1 MAIDKKADRLRHLF
15 QMINGN
21 KRREWQAANQEG
33 HDFYLDNQMSKKEQD
48 ALESQGM
55 PTFTIN
61 RIIPIVEM
69 LNFYATSNQP
79 RWQAVAV
86 EGSDIDIA
94 AVHSD
99 VADYIWYI
107 SDGPSIY
114 SQVISD
120 ACSKSVGFFRVA
132 IDANKDRGMGEVII
146 DNIEPFDVYVDPK
159 SRDMLFRDAA
169 YIMIY
174 KVLPKEH
181 LINLFPE
188 YKNKINKANTN
199 YPQDISTRVKGDGID
214 FQYQDVTESWNILGE
229 QGLLMDY
236 YEMYEKVK
244 VAYMNLFYHME
255 PSEEQIQQ
263 IQTNVASEMQ
273 GMIDEMNVQM
283 KEQELALKQQLDAG
297 QIIKERFE
305 IELQKLQI
313 NMQQTIDQEKQ
324 KRISAAMESV
334 TTTENAVVTEKEYN
348 VLMKGELKNSIVQ
361 ATKFYDDKI
370 KMTVCVGDKFL
381 FESYLPGNEYPI
393 IPVHYRWTGT
403 PYPMSAVGPLV
414 GKQQELNKAHQLMV
428 HNASLGSSLR
438 WMYYEGSVD
447 TDYWEKFASAPG
459 ALLPINHGYEPPK
472 EVLPAQL
479 SNAFAGIVAEG
490 KGDMEYLAG
499 IYSSQQGDMKTT
511 HDTYKGLLAN
521 DEYGTR
527 RVKRWMKSSVEP
539 SLKQLGIIVKD
550 YAQNL
555 YTAEKVFRLVQ
566 PNNLKESKE
575 VVLNKIQY
583 NDMGE
588 AIGMFNDY
596 AAGQFDIRCIT
607 GATLPVNRWA
617 YINELKEMMQLGVID
632 DIALLSETDIRNKE
646 KIAQRK
652 SMLAQLQGQVQGLE
666 QTLKDKEGTIETLE
680 RQLVQAGIKDKVR
693 MVEHDMRKNLLDA
706 SSKIKTDARKAKAD
720 QDRAAK
726 RMSDAAVNYEKD
738 LRRNEKIQQANL
750 LKNGTL
756 QRNTTKS

>member
-1 MAIDKKADRLRHLF
+1 MAKDKKADKLKHLF

-33 HDFYLDNQMSKKEQD
+33 HDFFLDNQMSKKEQD

-86 EGSDIDIA
+86 EGSDSNLA

-107 SDGPSIY
+107 SDGPTIY

-120 ACSKSVGFFRVA
+120 ACSKSMGFFRVA

-188 YKNKINKANTN
+188 YKTKINSANTN
-199 YPQDISTRVKGDGID
+199 YPQDISTRIKGDGRD
-214 FQYQDVTESWNILGE
+214 FQYQDITESWNVLGE
-229 QGLLMDY
+229 EELLLDY
-236 YEMYEKVK
+236 YEMYEKTK
-244 VAYMNLFYHME
+244 VAYMNVFYHME
-255 PSEEQIQQ
+255 PTPEQIQQ
-263 IQTNVASEMQ
+263 IEINVSSEMQ

-297 QIIKERFE
+297 QIIQERYE
-305 IELQKLQI
+305 IELQKMQI

-324 KRISAAMESV
+324 KRISTAMDEVS
-334 TTTENAVVTEKEYN
+334 TTENAVVTEKEYN
-348 VLMKGELKNSIVQ
+348 ILIKGELKNNIVQ

-381 FESYLPGNEYPI
+381 FESFLPGNEYPI

-447 TDYWEKFASAPG
+447 TEYWEKFASAPG

-479 SNAFAGIVAEG
+479 SNAFAGIVGEG

-499 IYSSQQGDMKTT
+499 IYSSQQGDVGTQ

-527 RVKRWMKSSVEP
+527 RVKRWMKSTVEP
-539 SLKQLGIIVKD
+539 SLKQLGIIVKN
-550 YAQNL
+550 YAQDL

-566 PNNLKESKE
+566 PNALQEDKE
-575 VVLNKIQY
+575 VTINKIQY
-583 NDMGE
+583 NDLGE

-596 AAGQFDIRCIT
+596 ASGKFDIRVIT

-617 YINELKEMMQLGVID
+617 YLNELKEMMQLGVID
-632 DIALLSETDIRNKE
+632 DVALLAETDIKNKE
-646 KIAQRK
+646 QIAERK
-652 SMLAQLQGQVQGLE
+652 SMLAQLQGQIQGLE
-666 QTLKDKEGTIETLE
+666 QTLKDKEGAIETLE
-680 RQLVQAGIKDKVR
+680 RQLVQAGIKDKIR
-693 MVEHDMRKNLLDA
+693 MAEHDMRKNLLDA
-706 SSKIKTDARKAKAD
+706 SSKIKTDAAKAKAE
-720 QDRAAK
+720 QE
-726 RMSDAAVNYEKD
+726 RMSKKMNDAAINYEKD
-738 LRRNEKIQQANL
+738 LRRNEKIQQANIA
-750 LKNGTL
+750 KNSAL
-756 QRNTTKS
+756 QNNSAKS

>member
-1 MAIDKKADRLRHLF
+1 MAVDKKANKLKHLF

-33 HDFYLDNQMSKKEQD
+33 HDFFLDNQMSKKEQD

-69 LNFYATSNQP
+69 LNFYATSKQP

-86 EGSDIDIA
+86 EGSDSNLA

-107 SDGPSIY
+107 SDGPTIY
-114 SQVISD
+114 SQVVSD
-120 ACSKSVGFFRVA
+120 ACSKSIGFFRVA
-132 IDANKDRGMGEVII
+132 IDSNKDRGMGEVII

-169 YIMIY
+169 YMMIY

-188 YKNKINKANTN
+188 YKTKINSANSN
-199 YPQDISTRVKGDGID
+199 YPQDISTRIKGDGRD
-214 FQYQDVTESWNILGE
+214 FQYQDITESWNVLGE
-229 QGLLMDY
+229 EELLLDY

-244 VAYMNLFYHME
+244 VAYMNVFYHME
-255 PSEEQIQQ
+255 PTPEQIQQ
-263 IQTNVASEMQ
+263 IQ
-273 GMIDEMNVQM
+273 M
-283 KEQELALKQQLDAG
+283 KEQELQLKQQLDAG
-297 QIIKERFE
+297 QIIQERYE
-305 IELQKLQI
+305 IELQKMQI
-313 NMQQTIDQEKQ
+313 NMQQSIEQEKQ
-324 KRISAAMESV
+324 SKISKAMEDVS
-334 TTTENAVVTEKEYN
+334 TTENAVVTEKEYN
-348 VLMKGELKNSIVQ
+348 VLIKGELKNNIVQ
-361 ATKFYDDKI
+361 ATKFYDDKV
-370 KMTVCVGDKFL
+370 KMSISIGDKFL
-381 FESYLPGNEYPI
+381 FESLLPGNEYPI

-447 TDYWEKFASAPG
+447 TEYWEKFASAPG

-479 SNAFAGIVAEG
+479 SNAFAGIVGEG

-499 IYSSQQGDMKTT
+499 IYSSQQGDMGAQ

-527 RVKRWMKSSVEP
+527 RVKRWMKSTVEP
-539 SLKQLGIIVKD
+539 SLKQLGIIVKN
-550 YAQNL
+550 YAQDL

-566 PNNLKESKE
+566 PNALQEDKE
-575 VVLNKIQY
+575 VTINKIQY
-583 NDMGE
+583 NDLGE

-596 AAGQFDIRCIT
+596 ASGKFDIRVIT

-617 YINELKEMMQLGVID
+617 YLNELKEMMQLGVID
-632 DIALLSETDIRNKE
+632 DVALLAETDIKNKE
-646 KIAQRK
+646 QIAERK
-652 SMLAQLQGQVQGLE
+652 SMLAQLQNQLQGLE
-666 QTLKDKEGTIETLE
+666 QTIKDKEGTIETLE

-693 MVEHDMRKNLLDA
+693 MAEHDMRKNLLDA
-706 SSKIKTDARKAKAD
+706 SSKIKTDAAMAKAE
-720 QDRAAK
+720 QGRTSK
-726 RMSDAAVNYEKD
+726 KMNDAAINYEKD

-750 LKNGTL
+750 AKNSAL
-756 QRNTTKS
+756 QNNTAKS

>member
-1 MAIDKKADRLRHLF
+1 MAVDKKANKLKHLF

-33 HDFYLDNQMSKKEQD
+33 HDFFLDNQMSKKEQD

-69 LNFYATSNQP
+69 LNFYATSKQP

-86 EGSDIDIA
+86 EGSDSNLA

-107 SDGPSIY
+107 SDGPTIY
-114 SQVISD
+114 SQVVSD
-120 ACSKSVGFFRVA
+120 ACSKSIGFFRVA
-132 IDANKDRGMGEVII
+132 IDSNKDRGMGEVII

-169 YIMIY
+169 YMMIY

-188 YKNKINKANTN
+188 YKTKINSANSN
-199 YPQDISTRVKGDGID
+199 YPQDISTRIKGDGRD
-214 FQYQDVTESWNILGE
+214 FQYQDITESWNVLGE
-229 QGLLMDY
+229 EELLLDY

-244 VAYMNLFYHME
+244 VAYMNVFYHME
-255 PSEEQIQQ
+255 PTPEQIQQ
-263 IQTNVASEMQ
+263 IEVNVASEMQ
-273 GMIDEMNVQM
+273 GMIDELNVQM
-283 KEQELALKQQLDAG
+283 KEQELQLKQQLDAG
-297 QIIKERFE
+297 QIIQERYE
-305 IELQKLQI
+305 IELQKMQI
-313 NMQQTIDQEKQ
+313 NMQQSIEQEKQ
-324 KRISAAMESV
+324 SKISKAMEDVS
-334 TTTENAVVTEKEYN
+334 TTENAVVTEKEYN
-348 VLMKGELKNSIVQ
+348 VLIKGELKNNIVQ
-361 ATKFYDDKI
+361 ATKFYDDKV
-370 KMTVCVGDKFL
+370 KMSISIGDKFL
-381 FESYLPGNEYPI
+381 FESLLPGNEYPI

-447 TDYWEKFASAPG
+447 TEYWEKFASAPG

-479 SNAFAGIVAEG
+479 SNAFAGIVGEG

-499 IYSSQQGDMKTT
+499 IYSSQQGDMGAQ

-527 RVKRWMKSSVEP
+527 RVKRWMKSTVEP
-539 SLKQLGIIVKD
+539 SLKQLGIIVKN
-550 YAQNL
+550 YAQDL

-566 PNNLKESKE
+566 PNALQEDKE
-575 VVLNKIQY
+575 VTINKIQY
-583 NDMGE
+583 NDLGE

-596 AAGQFDIRCIT
+596 ASGKFDIRVIT

-617 YINELKEMMQLGVID
+617 YLNELKEMMQLGVID
-632 DIALLSETDIRNKE
+632 DVALLAETDIKNKE
-646 KIAQRK
+646 QIAERK
-652 SMLAQLQGQVQGLE
+652 SMLAQLQNQLQGLE
-666 QTLKDKEGTIETLE
+666 QTIKDKEGTIETLE

-693 MVEHDMRKNLLDA
+693 MAEHDMRKNLLDA
-706 SSKIKTDARKAKAD
+706 SSKIKTDAAMAKAE
-720 QDRAAK
+720 QGRTSK
-726 RMSDAAVNYEKD
+726 KMNDAAINYEKD

-750 LKNGTL
+750 AKNSAL
-756 QRNTTKS
+756 QNNTAKS